1 MMALSG
7 RWGRSLAVAL
17 VVHLL
22 MAVAVGVIGY
32 RFNRTP
38 PQILEVTLEGG
49 GGGANAQMQQEV
61 GPVEKLVEQTEEVR
75 PPDPEEIVD
84 ERLKPVIKKQK
95 PVAKSSN
102 ATANIAATAGG
113 GNGSGTGGGEGSGQG
128 TGKGDGV
135 GSGEGRG
142 VPAQPPRILRSS
154 QPKYPSSA
162 RSKNIEGIVSVRM
175 LVNAGGKVESASV
188 SSSSGNDALDQAA
201 VNGVYSWRFSPAKDT
216 YGTAV
221 PCYITIP
228 VRFNLK

>member
-1 MMALSG
+1 MTALNG

-17 VVHLL
+17 AVHLL
-22 MAVAVGVIGY
+22 MAVAVGIIGY

-49 GGGANAQMQQEV
+49 GGGANAQMQQEAS
-61 GPVEKLVEQTEEVR
+61 PVEKIVEQTEEVR
-75 PPDPEEIVD
+75 PPDPEEVVD
-84 ERLKPVIKKQK
+84 EKLKPVIKKQK
-95 PVAKSSN
+95 PVAKSSK

-113 GNGSGTGGGEGSGQG
+113 GNGGGEGSGEG

-162 RSKNIEGIVSVRM
+162 RSRGIEGVVSVRM
-175 LVNAGGKVESASV
+175 LVNADGKVESASV
-188 SSSSGNDALDQAA
+188 SSSSGNEALDQAA
-201 VNGVYSWRFSPAKDT
+201 VDGVYSWRFRPAKDT